1 MRKPGA
7 YTVYLIMTGAVELIF
22 WTIFTADGVYQ
33 VSAAQLN
40 PLQLV
45 LVGTVLEITCFL
57 FEVPTGVVADTYSRK
72 LSIVI
77 GTLLIGL
84 GFVLQGSFPRFDV
97 ILLAQVVWGI
107 GATFT
112 SGATEAWITDE
123 IGEENAGRAFL
134 RGSQVGQV
142 CTLAGILA
150 GMALANVRLSLPI
163 VLGGGLFVGL
173 GLVLWLIMPEDGFR
187 PAPAQARHSWRH
199 MGRTFRGGLAMLRVR
214 PALITILAIGSIYGG
229 FSEGLDRLW
238 TPHLMAFGLPK
249 LDGFQPV
256 VWFGLVRVAG
266 MLLALAATE
275 VARRR
280 VDTNSHVI
288 VARVLAVNNL
298 LLAACVLIF
307 GWAGHWGVAFVA
319 FMSTMP
325 LRWVRSPL
333 YTAWVNQRLDPQVRA
348 TVISMSAQADALG
361 QMVGGPILGAIAMRA
376 SLPAALVTAGIAL
389 LPALLL
395 YARTGRQD
403 AAEAV
408 GPPVELIVTG
418 GNRSEHID

>member
-7 YTVYLIMTGAVELIF
+7 YTVYLILTGAVELIF

-33 VSAAQLN
+33 VSSARLN

-72 LSIVI
+72 LSIVV
-77 GTLLIGL
+77 GTVLIGL
-84 GFVLQGSFPRFDV
+84 GFVLEGSFPRFDL

-142 CTLAGILA
+142 CTLVGIVA
-150 GMALANVRLSLPI
+150 GMALANVRLNLPI
-163 VLGGGLFVGL
+163 VLGGGLFIGL
-173 GLVLWLIMPEDGFR
+173 GLVLWLIMPEDGFK
-187 PAPAQARHSWRH
+187 PTPVQARHSWQH

-214 PALITILAIGSIYGG
+214 PALITILAIGSIYGA

-238 TPHLMAFGLPK
+238 TPHLLAFDLPK

-256 VWFGLVRVAG
+256 VWFGLVRAAG
-266 MLLALAATE
+266 MLLALVATE

-280 VDTNSHVI
+280 VDTNSHAV

-307 GWAGHWGVAFVA
+307 GLAGHWGVAFVG

-325 LRWVRSPL
+325 LRWVRGPL

-376 SLPAALVTAGIAL
+376 SLNVALVAAGLAL

-395 YARTGRQD
+395 YVRTGRQD
-403 AAEAV
+403 ASQQAAKAAGRIE
-408 GPPVELIVTG
+408 
-418 GNRSEHID
+418 